1 MLEKQ
6 ADPVTAPKPD
16 PFTDFTLED
25 RYTAERGTVIMSGIQ
40 ALARLPLDQHR
51 ADRARGLNTAGLI
64 TGYRGSPIGA
74 LDFALER
81 IPNLLEEHH
90 IRFIPAV
97 NEDLAATA
105 IMGSQTVNLLPDPK
119 YDGVCGIWYG
129 KGPGVD
135 RSGDAFKHA
144 NLAGIGEYGGVLVL
158 AGDDPSCKSSTIP
171 SHSEVALYDA
181 LMPILYPGSAQE
193 ILDLGLLG
201 FALSRFSG
209 LWVGIKIVTDVAD
222 EYSSLDVGFDRV
234 EIIEPD
240 YTIGGRPW
248 RPKQNTALLSPYSLQ
263 QEKQIHDERL
273 DAALAFARVNRI
285 NEIVVPTTDAWL
297 GIIAAGKTWY
307 DLRGALLDIG
317 LDDAELERAG
327 IRLLKLGMIFPLE
340 RDILHEFADGLE
352 EILVIEE
359 KRSFIETFCK
369 EALYGSGHTPLIVG
383 KKDEAGNK
391 LVRADNELD
400 ADEILRVLARRLRS
414 RVDAPLLERR
424 LNEIN
429 RLPELGTIPILGRQ
443 PYFCSGCP
451 HNRSTIVPE
460 GSMAGAGIGCHTLA
474 ILMDRDTAG
483 VTQMGGEGANW
494 VGAEAFT
501 NINHIFQNIGDGT
514 FAHSGSLSIR
524 QATAADTNVTF
535 KILYNSAV
543 AMTGGQAADGLM
555 PVPELT
561 HLLYAE
567 GVKKTIVVSADPE
580 SFPHDAQWAP
590 FSEVWERDRLE
601 EAQLLL
607 RDIPGVTV
615 LVYDQECAANLRRKR
630 RRGLVAD
637 PTLRIVINE
646 AVCEG
651 CGDCGSVSNCLSVQP
666 VDTEF
671 GRKHKSINLPA
682 TKITPASKAT
692 APPL

>member
-1 MLEKQ
+1 MLE
-6 ADPVTAPKPD
+6 TKPPPTITEQRD
-16 PFTDFTLED
+16 LKDFTLED
-25 RYTAERGTVIMSGIQ
+25 RYTVEDGRVIMSGIQ

-51 ADRARGLNTAGLI
+51 ADKRRGLYTAGLI

-81 IPNLLEEHH
+81 IPGLLQEHH

-105 IMGSQTVNLLPDPK
+105 IMGSQTVNLLPEPK

-144 NLAGIGEYGGVLVL
+144 NLAGVGQYGGVLAL

-193 ILDLGLLG
+193 ILDMGLLG

-209 LWVGIKIVTDVAD
+209 LWVGVKIVTDVAD
-222 EYSSLDVGFDRV
+222 EYSSVEVGHERV
-234 EIIEPD
+234 NIIEPEI
-240 YTIGGRPW
+240 TLNGQPW
-248 RPKQNTALLSPYSLQ
+248 RPTQNTALLSPYSLQ
-263 QEKQIHDERL
+263 QEKEIHDERL
-273 DAALAFARVNRI
+273 DAALAFARANRI
-285 NEIVVPTTDAWL
+285 NEIAVPTSAAWL

-307 DLRGALLDIG
+307 DLRGALHDIG
-317 LDDAELERAG
+317 LDDEGLERAG

-340 RDILHEFADGLE
+340 RDILHEFAAGLD

-359 KRSFIETFCK
+359 KRSFIETLCK

-383 KKDEAGNK
+383 KKDETGKK
-391 LVRADNELD
+391 LVKADNELD
-400 ADEILRVLARRLRS
+400 ADEVLRILARRLNG
-414 RVDAPLLERR
+414 RVDVPLLEGR
-424 LNEIN
+424 LREIN
-429 RLPELGTIPILGRQ
+429 RLPDLGVIPIVARQ

-451 HNRSTIVPE
+451 HNRSTKVPD
-460 GSMAGAGIGCHTLA
+460 GSMAAAGIGCHTLA
-474 ILMDRDTAG
+474 IMMDRNTAG

-501 NINHIFQNIGDGT
+501 NIDHIFQNIGDGT

-524 QATAADTNVTF
+524 QATAVGANMTF

-543 AMTGGQAADGLM
+543 AMTGGQEADRPHAG
-555 PVPELT
+555 
-561 HLLYAE
+561 A
-567 GVKKTIVVSADPE
+567 GNDASA
-580 SFPHDAQWAP
+580 
-590 FSEVWERDRLE
+590 
-601 EAQLLL
+601 L
-607 RDIPGVTV
+607 R
-615 LVYDQECAANLRRKR
+615 
-630 RRGLVAD
+630 
-637 PTLRIVINE
+637 
-646 AVCEG
+646 
-651 CGDCGSVSNCLSVQP
+651 
-666 VDTEF
+666 
-671 GRKHKSINLPA
+671 
-682 TKITPASKAT
+682 
-692 APPL
+692 